1 VTAHLRSDQSICEAH
16 DAVGIPPHG
25 SVPSHLLLSS
35 AITSGGGLSLGESR
49 AIRVVWPCGQRL
61 GVRAV
66 VVATW
71 DCIVCGQ
78 VVVWCCAAGSDQRRA
93 AVVCTSVWC
102 CTGMVV
108 VWLLSTLA

>member
-35 AITSGGGLSLGESR
+35 AITSGGGLSLGESC

-61 GVRAV
+61 SVRAV

-71 DCIVCGQ
+71 HCISPLQLNLSARLIRCGT
-78 VVVWCCAAGSDQRRA
+78 VFFFHSKTAIAG
-93 AVVCTSVWC
+93 
-102 CTGMVV
+102 
-108 VWLLSTLA
+108 L